1 MDFAQQVKSSVNI
14 VSVVGDYV
22 RLRKQG
28 AQRYVGLC
36 PFHSEKTPSFSV
48 HEGLQIYKCF
58 GCGKGGDAFSFL
70 MEMQGLSFFEA
81 LTALAQQHG
90 IPMPQRSSGEFA
102 DAETRLRAACYRM
115 HEIAQDFFQKQLRS
129 AEGSSARA
137 YLEKRSMPV
146 ETQDRFGLGYAPGS
160 GNRLLKV
167 LEAEGL
173 AAEQLEQS
181 GLVAKNEEGR
191 RYDRFRDRLMF
202 PIHNESGKI
211 IAFGGRALQ
220 ADAQPKYLNSPETS
234 IYKKSSVLYNLHR
247 AKETLRREQ
256 RAVLVE
262 GYMDVIGL
270 DRAGVPGAV
279 ASCGTALTP
288 PHVRM
293 LRRQVESVIVN
304 FDPDQAGQGATER
317 SIQLLL
323 EEDLEVRV
331 LALPEGLDPDEFCGR
346 YGGDEYRALLDRAP
360 GYFIWLADRA
370 RGQFDLRTAEGRV
383 AAFHFLVPSVN
394 LLRDK
399 IKRVAIANELAEH
412 LRVDS
417 GLVLEQFRRA
427 AAERR
432 EKPLQATAETEDR
445 WSPGETLLL
454 RCLLHS
460 GEARREMLEEVV
472 ELAAQQNLP
481 SQPLLEALRMVA
493 PETDDLDYAAL
504 EGRLQTKEQQLL
516 SQLVFSTGAEHSSLA
531 EAREFFAALRRQ
543 AWEARHRDL
552 RREIA
557 EAENNGDQAR
567 VLELLRGKKMLE
579 EEGRQIGCLQSAKP
593 LVGRAAGWS

>member
-1 MDFAQQVKSSVNI
+1 
-14 VSVVGDYV
+14 
-22 RLRKQG
+22 
-28 AQRYVGLC
+28 
-36 PFHSEKTPSFSV
+36 
-48 HEGLQIYKCF
+48 
-58 GCGKGGDAFSFL
+58 
-70 MEMQGLSFFEA
+70 
-81 LTALAQQHG
+81 
-90 IPMPQRSSGEFA
+90 
-102 DAETRLRAACYRM
+102 
-115 HEIAQDFFQKQLRS
+115 
-129 AEGSSARA
+129 
-137 YLEKRSMPV
+137 
-146 ETQDRFGLGYAPGS
+146 
-160 GNRLLKV
+160 
-167 LEAEGL
+167 
-173 AAEQLEQS
+173 LEQS

-481 SQPLLEALRMVA
+481 SRPLLEALRMVA